1 MVGPAIEMID
11 VCKRYRLGEL
21 RRNDSIR
28 DALSRTVSRAL
39 RPASRSHPEV
49 WALRDVSLQLEEGRA
64 LGVVGR
70 NGAGKSTL
78 LKILGRITEPTQGIS
93 RTKGRVAC
101 LLEVG
106 TGFHPELTGR
116 ENVFLNGAILG
127 MSRREIRQRF
137 DAIVDFSGVEAFL
150 DTPVKRYSSG
160 MQLRLAFAVAAH
172 LEPDI
177 LIVDEVLAVGDFEF
191 QKKCLRRMAE
201 VEKEG
206 RTVVFVS
213 HDLEAIA
220 RLCPSAVWLEK
231 GSIQQEG
238 SATQVIDSYLASAV
252 SEGGAVGNEL
262 IRAGPLLL
270 HSVAIHDEAGRR
282 LDVLRRDAR
291 FSITVDLTLE
301 DRLPGFDLALYVVNS
316 NGVRIFDEAWS
327 DQGTKRPEGP
337 GRYTVALTV
346 PPILNVDE
354 YRVGLWSGTAY
365 ETLVHQEVTA
375 VFRLEGSVKRRPDR
389 AVELM
394 LPWEVIPAHQP
405 APAQPP
411 DEL

>member
-1 MVGPAIEMID
+1 MAGPAIEMID
-11 VCKRYRLGEL
+11 VSKRYRLGAL
-21 RRNDSIR
+21 RHNDSIR
-28 DALSRTVSRAL
+28 DAISQTVLRAL
-39 RPASRSHPEV
+39 RPDRSSQPEV
-49 WALRDVSLQLEEGRA
+49 WALRGISLQLEEGRA

-78 LKILGRITEPTQGIS
+78 LKILGRITEPTQGTS

-106 TGFHPELTGR
+106 TGFHPELSGR

-127 MSRREIRQRF
+127 MSRRDIRRRF
-137 DAIVDFSGVEAFL
+137 DAIVDFSGVQAFL

-160 MQLRLAFAVAAH
+160 MQLRLAFSVAAH
-172 LEPDI
+172 LEPDV
-177 LIVDEVLAVGDFEF
+177 LVVDEVLAVGDFEF

-201 VEKEG
+201 VEREG
-206 RTVVFVS
+206 RTVVFAS

-252 SEGGAVGNEL
+252 GEGAVGNEVVQ
-262 IRAGPLLL
+262 AGPFRL
-270 HSVAIHDEAGRR
+270 HSVVINDESGRR
-282 LDVLRRDAR
+282 SEALRRDGQ
-291 FSITVDLTLE
+291 FSIAVDYALDE
-301 DRLPGFDLALYVVNS
+301 RLPGFDLALYVVNS
-316 NGVRIFDEAWS
+316 KGGRIFDEAWS
-327 DQGTKRPEGP
+327 DRETKRPEGP

-354 YRVGLWSGTAY
+354 YRAGLWAGTAY

-375 VFRLEGSVKRRPDR
+375 IFRLVGSVKGRPDR

-394 LPWEVIPAHQP
+394 LPWKLISAQEA

-411 DEL
+411 DES